1 MQVREVGRL
10 GVALRELD
18 LREEWMARITE
29 SEEAR
34 EEVTFLAPAKMRR
47 KRLRS
52 SCEDRV
58 NSPV

>member
-34 EEVTFLAPAKMRR
+34 EEVTFLATAKMR
-47 KRLRS
+47 
-52 SCEDRV
+52 
-58 NSPV
+58 